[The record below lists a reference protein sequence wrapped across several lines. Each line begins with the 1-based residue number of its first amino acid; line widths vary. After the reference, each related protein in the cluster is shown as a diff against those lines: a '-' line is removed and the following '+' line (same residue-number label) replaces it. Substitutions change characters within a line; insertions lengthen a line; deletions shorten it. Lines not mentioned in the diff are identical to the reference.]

1 MREDSVS
8 RSERVRNYCLSGDC
22 VISLM
27 MMVDLSLLAF
37 AVWFAMRLL
46 QGARRQGRPS
56 TDESLHPE
64 FATVLADLVSE
75 PEAPA
80 RPDRF
85 ALLETEDPIL
95 TFAEASL
102 SSLDQANQD
111 DLYADP
117 IDGVPFT
124 AGEEIH
130 TCRCGVGYRQE
141 SLRWIEENLSGQCVH
156 CGVAMDA
163 LQIVAMSHAGPREVR
178 VH

>member
-1 MREDSVS
+1 MSFAED
-8 RSERVRNYCLSGDC
+8 VRGCCLLGDR

-46 QGARRQGRPS
+46 RAARQQDRPS
-56 TDESLHPE
+56 SDDGLHPE
-64 FATVLADLVSE
+64 FATVLIDLVSE
-75 PEAPA
+75 PETPA
-80 RPDRF
+80 LPDGF
-85 ALLETEDPIL
+85 ALFEAENPML
-95 TFAEASL
+95 TFAAEASI

-141 SLRWIEENLSGQCVH
+141 SLQWIEENLSGQCVH
-156 CGVAMDA
+156 CGVAIDA
-163 LQIVAMSHAGPREVR
+163 LQVVAVCHSGPIGVR
-178 VH
+178 AQ

>member
-1 MREDSVS
+1 
-8 RSERVRNYCLSGDC
+8 

-27 MMVDLSLLAF
+27 MIVDLLLLAL

-46 QGARRQGRPS
+46 RTARQQGRPS
-56 TDESLHPE
+56 IDDGLHPE
-64 FATVLADLVSE
+64 SAAVLVDLVSE
-75 PEAPA
+75 SETPA

-85 ALLETEDPIL
+85 APFETEDPKL
-95 TFAEASL
+95 TFAAEASL

-130 TCRCGVGYRQE
+130 TCRCGVGYRRE
-141 SLRWIEENLSGQCVH
+141 SLRWIGENLSGQCVH
-156 CGVAMDA
+156 CGVAMNA
-163 LQIVAMSHAGPREVR
+163 LQVVAVCHAGPREVR
-178 VH
+178 VQ